1 MGKIDFSIT
10 KNNIMKFEKGQSGN
24 PKGRKAG
31 SPNKVTKDVRS
42 AVDFIL
48 KSEFD
53 RFVVEMQKLQ
63 GEQYCRTY
71 IKLIEYALPKMRDYS
86 VEITFAPASN
96 NTIEI

>member
-1 MGKIDFSIT
+1 
-10 KNNIMKFEKGQSGN
+10 MKFEKGQSGN
-24 PKGRKAG
+24 RKGRKPG
-31 SPNKVTKDVRS
+31 SPNKVTKDVRA

-53 RFVVEMQKLQ
+53 RFVAEMQKLQ

-86 VEITFAPASN
+86 VETTFAPMLN
-96 NTIEI
+96 EVIEIS